1 MEAVE
6 SGPVRQCPPGPGG
19 WPNTGRAPSPINSP
33 CVGCWPC
40 DAGLWVC
47 VLIDRNDLPKHLFGI
62 PDLDLSEDLCAEPLA
77 GPWFRLGACSTGS
90 GRDNQVSRMWS
101 TARACCSRQ
110 KISASYSI
118 SWSLAWV
125 TVPGGKL
132 SMAGTQR
139 DQTTVWRTRRPLSC
153 YARYRRAAVEPKPT
167 FAPEHSHGVPT
178 CARLMSRYEG
188 NGQPHHRSLRAPCP
202 RLGCR
207 P

>member
-1 MEAVE
+1 MPLARSTHSGALGIDLLPGRWLPALRRWTMGVRADRQKRYPKTPLWH
-6 SGPVRQCPPGPGG
+6 SGSGPFRGPVR
-19 WPNTGRAPSPINSP
+19 RA
-33 CVGCWPC
+33 
-40 DAGLWVC
+40 
-47 VLIDRNDLPKHLFGI
+47 
-62 PDLDLSEDLCAEPLA
+62 
-77 GPWFRLGACSTGS
+77 S
-90 GRDNQVSRMWS
+90 GRPMVQAARVPARTNKVSRMWS

-110 KISASYSI
+110 KILASYSI

-125 TVPGGKL
+125 TVPGGTL
-132 SMAGTQR
+132 SMPGTQR
-139 DQTTVWRTRRPLSC
+139 DQTTTWRTHRPLSC

-202 RLGCR
+202 RLGYR